1 MFFFFV
7 NSTYL
12 FIFSDSNVLLDAQW
26 PVDVQRVLVQ
36 CEHEDN
42 KDEES
47 VKHRE
52 EEHRLVP
59 KFFQIGLDF
68 GLEKEEK

>member
-1 MFFFFV
+1 MCV
-7 NSTYL
+7 TSTYL

-36 CEHEDN
+36 REHEDD

-47 VKHRE
+47 VKDRE

-59 KFFQIGLDF
+59 KFFQISLDF
-68 GLEKEEK
+68 GLEKDET